1 MKKTSKALLLVL
13 CAVLLVTAS
22 VMGTM
27 AYLTST
33 DTVENTFTVGK
44 VKITMDEADVNEY
57 GEKLNSDGEL
67 WQQGEDYADRVKGNE
82 YKLIPSHKYVKD
94 PVIFVHAK
102 SEPCYLFVKLDN
114 KIEAYEAATNTIAAQ
129 MGANDWNYIEEDAV
143 WVYKD
148 IVDTSDMTVDQ
159 PINLFKTFT
168 IADNAQSIAGWDNI
182 SPADTIVTVNAYA
195 IQADG
200 FANAEAAWDV
210 TFGAEANG

>member
-200 FANAEAAWDV
+200 FANAEAAWDA
-210 TFGAEANG
+210 TFAKAAG